1 MKKTFVKI
9 NRNSMISRLDRI
21 LTQLGTNNSSQIA
34 TAVLAGFKMIFLPVA
49 TATDKT
55 ATPDQKKYT
64 IIRDIIMEG
73 LALGTYIGVTGQI
86 QKHATSPICSMYYKS
101 KAKKIEAGKIVPV
114 EALTQDEI
122 AFLKNVDSKKIK
134 EAGNDFLT
142 RISSKH
148 KVMSDDTRSYI
159 EKLNGIINKI
169 NGENAETV
177 KVSLDEYIS
186 TELNAKNKVKEAAS
200 SLFKDMKNAA
210 KDSPKLLKPLKV
222 FQNTRIALSQL
233 SVWALALVIIPPM
246 CNAIIG
252 PMMKSF
258 GKKVNQKPET
268 SEMPSVTSFAV
279 MNDKLP
285 KRNFNDFYRYFPN
298 TTGMRV

>member
-1 MKKTFVKI
+1 MKETFVKI
-9 NRNSMISRLDRI
+9 NRNSMISRIDKI

-34 TAVLAGFKMIFLPVA
+34 TAVLAGFKMIFLPIA

-86 QKHATSPICSMYYKS
+86 QKHATSPICSKYYKN

-114 EALTQDEI
+114 ETLTQDEVE
-122 AFLKNVDSKKIK
+122 FLKNVDSSKIK

-142 RISSKH
+142 QISSKR

-169 NGENAETV
+169 NGETTETV
-177 KVSLDEYIS
+177 KVSLDEFIS
-186 TELNAKNKVKEAAS
+186 TELNSQNKVKAAS
-200 SLFKDMKNAA
+200 SSLFQDMKNAA
-210 KDSPKLLKPLKV
+210 KDSPKLLKPLKA

-258 GKKVNQKPET
+258 GKKVNQKPEAK
-268 SEMPSVTSFAV
+268 EMPSVTSFAV
-279 MNDKLP
+279 MNDKLQ